1 MELKA
6 ASRRALLVR
15 MDDQDRV
22 SQASSVATISY
33 FPVMTESDGKVQ
45 TFGKRCQAAKRDPN
59 CTVVIRGWLNKK
71 DSSGL
76 KLWKRRWFV
85 LSNYCLYYYKDSRE
99 ELVLGSIPLPSYKI
113 LFCTPRECK
122 NRKFTFKVVHQG
134 MRSYF
139 FSADTQED
147 MLGWVRAL
155 SQSAAMEQ
163 DSTMNRRCSS
173 YQDFTQIGGSSESV
187 EFPRSPSE
195 EESPSQKH
203 KHVSRTLSEPSHL
216 SGGRM
221 GRSHSEQRG
230 RRSAHHRNRS
240 PSNRTPSP
248 PDLSRR
254 RSAGANKEDNYL
266 AGETTPPQ
274 AEIVGA
280 GSLNSRGQLGSRPH
294 TPVGRVDIRPHD
306 DPIMVPQ
313 TLYYGQASPK
323 SEFKSAPTTPV
334 TERWQSQ
341 SKPAP
346 IYGSVHHAPSGRR
359 PLGKVTISNTHTHT
373 HTPMCNVE
381 RVETIQLKWLMQF
394 IVTSIH
400 CFLAQKHSMFSLS
413 CVLFS
418 CACYFS
424 LQSHSTGADL
434 LPPLPPSSRAAHA
447 SHPPQHHHHHHHH
460 RSHLSVCVLPPA
472 MASKPDPRELPPI
485 RPLESDA
492 DAVLTRLCGCDKLL
506 QSLSIELAQLQ
517 MDKDSV
523 QCALEVSRL
532 QVEEWKSQGPRAL
545 EEALTQKALLQE
557 ELVTIR
563 ARMCDVSLEM
573 ERVWSQYE
581 RMESELTVI
590 RSHLQHICN
599 FGMPQQSQAQRELW
613 MMEDIL
619 AGLKV
624 NRDQYCF
631 LLGLQ
636 RHYMYQSPAPHPG
649 SPGSPTERLQSG
661 LPMDMEQ
668 EPPVRPPLPLELQEN
683 HQSRD
688 QGHGWTELPYEGIYS
703 HVADSGHRGGNSQPD
718 LLYVKAQRDAS
729 ESQSGSKWIPPDTTN
744 QSTKMKMKMSEE
756 EQIERM
762 KRNQE
767 RSTTKRKPPIPVQ
780 GAESQSSKTRE
791 EAPFPLRVTRVVTAV
806 LPSSLVARRVSVED
820 PPVEL
825 DTPLPEQ
832 ILPEVQQRLSER
844 NKILLNKPPRR
855 LLLEIPDP
863 NQDQHFTK
871 ISRQQHQGGSRI
883 SKMESVSRA
892 EETEAPSNQVQD
904 ITGSGDGGESLNVRA
919 EEQSSAPL
927 TPDIDPDCSLSPE
940 QRDAKLRR
948 VERIRE
954 RVMRSAA
961 RESATPDNQHPV
973 RGKRKEAHQV
983 PLDAARKQRRA
994 GQDGYES
1001 CGDNLSSSAE
1011 LQFSNP
1017 TSQDEDEEHQYV
1029 KFISQARFGNRTHH
1043 SGRAAAA
1050 MTEIKRPDSSYHISS
1065 VTVYQKDGGKGFIS
1079 CNNDEKEKFE
1089 EHAADD
1095 DENNFRSS
1103 DLRAKWFLST
1113 NQWQGF
1119 IPLQIPAFET
1129 ICNEEM
1135 EDINNQPYSSDDIND
1150 SNEMSSTVSESLEK
1164 MKENH
1169 SLFYKLACDISIS
1182 DSDITKNDAQT
1193 SSKPE
1198 EEEVLLAVKSLSTIN
1213 VGTPSDLKSE
1223 DSIQHSSSDENGL
1236 TKNPQDSTAENHG
1249 DTVLKISANPAC
1261 VHENITQQQSV
1272 DNIGQ
1277 EGELKVTETVT
1288 GACVQGS
1295 DSDQVLDNCP
1305 KTREEPSGM
1314 KELEDRKVDQ
1324 ERSEELKRCTSL
1336 SKQNSENDQER
1347 DNKHSIGLSNSAYED
1362 RGLIRSASFG
1372 KPRVTV
1378 LRTSL

>member
-6 ASRRALLVR
+6 ASRRAQLVR

-33 FPVMTESDGKVQ
+33 FPVMAESDGKVQ

-59 CTVVIRGWLNKK
+59 CPVVIRGWLNKK

-155 SQSAAMEQ
+155 SQSAAMEP

-187 EFPRSPSE
+187 EFTRSPSE

-230 RRSAHHRNRS
+230 RRSAHRNRS

-254 RSAGANKEDNYL
+254 RSAGPNKEDNYL
-266 AGETTPPQ
+266 PDETTPPQ
-274 AEIVGA
+274 TEIVGA

-313 TLYYGQASPK
+313 TLYYAPASPK

-334 TERWQSQ
+334 TERWQSL

-346 IYGSVHHAPSGRR
+346 IYGSVHHAQSGRR
-359 PLGKVTISNTHTHT
+359 PLGK
-373 HTPMCNVE
+373 
-381 RVETIQLKWLMQF
+381 
-394 IVTSIH
+394 
-400 CFLAQKHSMFSLS
+400 
-413 CVLFS
+413 
-418 CACYFS
+418 
-424 LQSHSTGADL
+424 SHSTGADL
-434 LPPLPPSSRAAHA
+434 LPPLPPSSRATHA
-447 SHPPQHHHHHHHH
+447 SHPPHHHHHHHHHH

-506 QSLSIELAQLQ
+506 QSLSVELAQLQ
-517 MDKDSV
+517 MDKDGV

-599 FGMPQQSQAQRELW
+599 FGMPQEQSQAQRELW

-636 RHYMYQSPAPHPG
+636 RHYMYQSPGPHPG

-668 EPPVRPPLPLELQEN
+668 EPPVRPPLPLELQES

-688 QGHGWTELPYEGIYS
+688 QSWRELPYEGIYS
-703 HVADSGHRGGNSQPD
+703 HVVDSGRRGGNSQPD
-718 LLYVKAQRDAS
+718 LLNVKAQRDAS

-744 QSTKMKMKMSEE
+744 QSTKRMKMKMSEE
-756 EQIERM
+756 EQIERI
-762 KRNQE
+762 KRNQQ
-767 RSTTKRKPPIPVQ
+767 RLTNKRKPSIPAQ
-780 GAESQSSKTRE
+780 GAQSQSSEARE

-820 PPVEL
+820 PPAEL

-832 ILPEVQQRLSER
+832 ILPEMQQRLTEQ
-844 NKILLNKPPRR
+844 NKKLLSKPPRR
-855 LLLEIPDP
+855 LLLENPDP
-863 NQDQHFTK
+863 NQDQHVTK
-871 ISRQQHQGGSRI
+871 TSRQQHQGGSSV
-883 SKMESVSRA
+883 SKIESVSRA
-892 EETEAPSNQVQD
+892 EETEAPSNQVQER
-904 ITGSGDGGESLNVRA
+904 TGSGDGRESLNVRA

-973 RGKRKEAHQV
+973 RAKRKEAHQV
-983 PLDAARKQRRA
+983 PLDAARKQRKA

-1001 CGDNLSSSAE
+1001 CGDNLSSSAQ
-1011 LQFSNP
+1011 LQFSSP

-1029 KFISQARFGNRTHH
+1029 KFISQARFENRTHH

-1050 MTEIKRPDSSYHISS
+1050 MTKIKRPDSSYHISS

-1079 CNNDEKEKFE
+1079 CNNDEQEKFQ
-1089 EHAADD
+1089 EHTADD
-1095 DENNFRSS
+1095 DENNFTSS

-1129 ICNEEM
+1129 VHNEEI
-1135 EDINNQPYSSDDIND
+1135 EDINNQPFSSDDIND
-1150 SNEMSSTVSESLEK
+1150 SIEMSSTVSESLEK

-1198 EEEVLLAVKSLSTIN
+1198 EEEMLLAVKSLSTSK
-1213 VGTPSDLKSE
+1213 VGTLSDLKSK
-1223 DSIQHSSSDENGL
+1223 DSIQYSSSDENGL

-1249 DTVLKISANPAC
+1249 NAVLKISENPPC
-1261 VHENITQQQSV
+1261 VHENITQQQSE

-1277 EGELKVTETVT
+1277 VGELKVIETVS

-1295 DSDQVLDNCP
+1295 DSDQMLDNCP

-1314 KELEDRKVDQ
+1314 NELDDRKVDQ
-1324 ERSEELKRCTSL
+1324 ERSEELKKCTSL

-1347 DNKHSIGLSNSAYED
+1347 DNKHSISLSNSAYEG

>member
-359 PLGKVTISNTHTHT
+359 PLGK
-373 HTPMCNVE
+373 
-381 RVETIQLKWLMQF
+381 
-394 IVTSIH
+394 
-400 CFLAQKHSMFSLS
+400 
-413 CVLFS
+413 
-418 CACYFS
+418 
-424 LQSHSTGADL
+424 
-434 LPPLPPSSRAAHA
+434 
-447 SHPPQHHHHHHHH
+447 
-460 RSHLSVCVLPPA
+460 
-472 MASKPDPRELPPI
+472 ASKPDPRELPPI

-599 FGMPQQSQAQRELW
+599 FGMPQEQSQAQRELW

>member
-1 MELKA
+1 
-6 ASRRALLVR
+6 

-33 FPVMTESDGKVQ
+33 FPVTKESDGKVQ

-59 CTVVIRGWLNKK
+59 CPVVIRGWLNKK

-99 ELVLGSIPLPSYKI
+99 ESVLGSIPLPSYKI

-155 SQSAAMEQ
+155 SQSAAMEP
-163 DSTMNRRCSS
+163 DSTMSRRCSS

-187 EFPRSPSE
+187 EFPRSPTE
-195 EESPSQKH
+195 EESPSSKH
-203 KHVSRTLSEPSHL
+203 RHVSRTLSEPSHL

-230 RRSAHHRNRS
+230 RRSQQNRNRS

-248 PDLSRR
+248 PDFSRR
-254 RSAGANKEDNYL
+254 RSAGPHKENSSL
-266 AGETTPPQ
+266 PGENAPTQ
-274 AEIVGA
+274 AEMIGA
-280 GSLNSRGQLGSRPH
+280 GSLNSKGQLGSRPH

-306 DPIMVPQ
+306 EPIMVPQ
-313 TLYYGQASPK
+313 TLYYAPASPK
-323 SEFKSAPTTPV
+323 PEFKSAPTTPV
-334 TERWQSQ
+334 TERWQSM
-341 SKPAP
+341 SKPIP
-346 IYGSVHHAPSGRR
+346 IYGSVHHTPSGRR
-359 PLGKVTISNTHTHT
+359 PLGK
-373 HTPMCNVE
+373 
-381 RVETIQLKWLMQF
+381 
-394 IVTSIH
+394 
-400 CFLAQKHSMFSLS
+400 
-413 CVLFS
+413 
-418 CACYFS
+418 
-424 LQSHSTGADL
+424 SHSTGADL

-447 SHPPQHHHHHHHH
+447 SHPPQHHHD
-460 RSHLSVCVLPPA
+460 RSHVSVCLLPPA
-472 MASKPDPRELPPI
+472 MASKSDPRELPPL

-506 QSLSIELAQLQ
+506 QSLSVELGQLQ

-532 QVEEWKSQGPRAL
+532 QVEEWKNQGPRAL

-599 FGMPQQSQAQRELW
+599 FGMPQEQSQAQRELW

-619 AGLKV
+619 AGLRA

-636 RHYMYQSPAPHPG
+636 RYHLFQSPAPHPG

-661 LPMDMEQ
+661 FPVDMEQ
-668 EPPVRPPLPLELQEN
+668 EPPVRPPLPLELDN

-688 QGHGWTELPYEGIYS
+688 TGPSWTESPYDGIYC
-703 HVADSGHRGGNSQPD
+703 HVVDPGNRPGNSQPD
-718 LLYVKAQRDAS
+718 LLNVKAQRDAPGRYS
-729 ESQSGSKWIPPDTTN
+729 GAKQNMKKEPIKQESQSASKWIPPDTAN
-744 QSTKMKMKMSEE
+744 QSTKRMKMKMSEE

-767 RSTTKRKPPIPVQ
+767 RLTSKRKPPLPTE
-780 GAESQSSKTRE
+780 GAQSQSSDMKE

-820 PPVEL
+820 PPSEL
-825 DTPLPEQ
+825 NTLLPEQ
-832 ILPEVQQRLSER
+832 ILPEIQETLSEEGR
-844 NKILLNKPPRR
+844 TFLSKPPRR
-855 LLLEIPDP
+855 LLLESQDP
-863 NQDQHFTK
+863 TQDESNKRT
-871 ISRQQHQGGSRI
+871 SRQQHQVGLRV
-883 SKMESVSRA
+883 SKVEPLSVTEGA
-892 EETEAPSNQVQD
+892 EDSSNQAQD
-904 ITGSGDGGESLNVRA
+904 ITDSGDGHESSN
-919 EEQSSAPL
+919 EGEQSHGSL
-927 TPDIDPDCSLSPE
+927 VPDTDPDHSLTPE

-961 RESATPDNQHPV
+961 RENAALYSQPPV
-973 RGKRKEAHQV
+973 RGKGKEIHQA
-983 PLDAARKQRRA
+983 PPDAVKKQRKA
-994 GQDGYES
+994 GPEDYGS
-1001 CGDNLSSSAE
+1001 CPDTLRTPAEHRLSSS
-1011 LQFSNP
+1011 
-1017 TSQDEDEEHQYV
+1017 TSQDEDEAHQHD
-1029 KFISQARFGNRTHH
+1029 KLNSQARFENRTQH
-1043 SGRAAAA
+1043 SRRAAAA
-1050 MTEIKRPDSSYHISS
+1050 RTKAKHPASPHHISS
-1065 VTVYQKDGGKGFIS
+1065 MTVYQKDGGKGFTS
-1079 CNNDEKEKFE
+1079 CKNAEHKKFE
-1089 EHAADD
+1089 EPPTA
-1095 DENNFRSS
+1095 DENDLNPS

-1119 IPLQIPAFET
+1119 IPLQIPAFENLYSEDT
-1129 ICNEEM
+1129 EGIDSQPISADDFNEL
-1135 EDINNQPYSSDDIND
+1135 
-1150 SNEMSSTVSESLEK
+1150 NEMSSTVSESLEK
-1164 MKENH
+1164 MKDNH
-1169 SLFYKLACDISIS
+1169 SFFYKIACDISIS
-1182 DSDITKNDAQT
+1182 DSDISKNDAQT
-1193 SSKPE
+1193 SSKLPE
-1198 EEEVLLAVKSLSTIN
+1198 EEMQLISESLPTSI
-1213 VGTPSDLKSE
+1213 VETPSDLKSS
-1223 DSIQHSSSDENGL
+1223 DSMQHSSDENDL
-1236 TKNPQDSTAENHG
+1236 KSAKTLPDSTAENH
-1249 DTVLKISANPAC
+1249 
-1261 VHENITQQQSV
+1261 
-1272 DNIGQ
+1272 DNTM
-1277 EGELKVTETVT
+1277 LKVLENQACNVENMTEQKSEDRIMHEAALKVIKTDTEARVR
-1288 GACVQGS
+1288 AN
-1295 DSDQVLDNCP
+1295 DSDQMLGNRP
-1305 KTREEPSGM
+1305 KMREELSGL
-1314 KELEDRKVDQ
+1314 KEMGNMKVDQ
-1324 ERSEELKRCTSL
+1324 ERSEEQKKCSSLNKTS
-1336 SKQNSENDQER
+1336 SENNQER
-1347 DNKHSIGLSNSAYED
+1347 DNKRFSSLSNSTCEGS
-1362 RGLIRSASFG
+1362 GLIRSASFA

-1378 LRTSL
+1378 IKTSL